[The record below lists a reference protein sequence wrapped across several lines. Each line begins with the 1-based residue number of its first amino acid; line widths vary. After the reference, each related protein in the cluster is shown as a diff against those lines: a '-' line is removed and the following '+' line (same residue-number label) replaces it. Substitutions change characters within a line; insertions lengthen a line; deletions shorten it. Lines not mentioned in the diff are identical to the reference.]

1 MDGRTTV
8 RYLQEYIKAKDYN
21 PESIPDYF
29 MKLAEEVGEL
39 SKAILKNAV
48 RHDGAS
54 VKDTIDEE
62 IWDVMYYAL
71 ALANCYGINVED
83 VIKDKEELNRIKYS
97 SKIVF
102 ETDR

>member
-8 RYLQEYIKAKDYN
+8 RYLQEYIKEKDYN

-48 RHDGAS
+48 RKDGAS

-71 ALANCYGINVED
+71 ALANCYGINMED